1 MYKFQKL
8 KVYQKG
14 LEYLDLLYGI
24 SEKLP
29 EDEKY
34 NLKSQLLRAGTS
46 IVLNI
51 AEGSTGQSDLEQSR
65 FLSIAIAMRSYL
77 ETVSCLD
84 IAELRKYF
92 THEKLKAIRAF
103 GHNLFISLVAFRK
116 SLKNNEYKVSDGLE
130 KYSDETGD

>member
-14 LEYLDLLYGI
+14 LKYLDLLYGV
-24 SEKLP
+24 SQKLP

-51 AEGSTGQSDLEQSR
+51 AEGSTGQSNSEQAR
-65 FLSIAIAMRSYL
+65 FLSIAIRSYL

-84 IAELRKYF
+84 IVELRKYF
-92 THEKLKAIRAF
+92 SHEELKNIRAF

-116 SLKNNEYKVSDGLE
+116 SLKNNEYKVNDDFE
-130 KYSDETGD
+130 KYSDETED